1 MADNETSKEDRQL
14 APSGRKL
21 QEARKEG
28 NVPRSRDIAHA
39 LVLGAAL
46 IGFAGFGPVAGNRA
60 LELVSTS
67 LRFDRHQALDTSTLG
82 QWLYAAGGAALWIVV
97 PCALL
102 LAVAAIAAS
111 MIPGGLVLSS
121 KPLGFNF
128 SRLNPAA
135 GLSRIFSRDG
145 LVDLGKLAVL
155 AGALGAAAF
164 WFASSNF
171 DRSAALAA
179 MPVSAALELTHS
191 QITSGLGLLV
201 ALLAVVAMADVP
213 LQWYRNRRGLRMT
226 HQEVREEMRQTEG
239 DPLMR
244 GRLRARQ
251 REIARS
257 RMLAAVPSA
266 DVIITNPSHYAVA
279 VRYDEA
285 GMGAPRVVAKGADH
299 LAAKIREVAMDAGVP
314 LFEAPPLARAL
325 YAHVEIDR
333 EIPAALYTAVAQVL
347 AYVYQLRHFVPGRNP
362 RPRAPDDLQVPSGMD
377 PQEKTE

>member
-28 NVPRSRDIAHA
+28 NVPRSRDVGHA

-46 IGFAGFGPVAGNRA
+46 IGFAGFGSVAGNRA
-60 LELVSTS
+60 LELVSRG
-67 LRFDRHQALDTSTLG
+67 LRFDRHQALDTSTLS
-82 QWLYAAGGAALWIVV
+82 QWLYAAGGSALWIVV

-102 LAVAAIAAS
+102 LSVAAIAAS

-164 WFASSNF
+164 WFASSHF

-191 QITSGLGLLV
+191 QITSGLGVLV
-201 ALLAVVAMADVP
+201 ALLAAVAMADVP

-226 HQEVREEMRQTEG
+226 HQEAREEMRQTEG
-239 DPLMR
+239 DPLVR

-266 DVIITNPSHYAVA
+266 DVVITNPSHYAVA
-279 VRYDEA
+279 IRYDEA
-285 GMGAPRVVAKGADH
+285 GTGAPRVVAKGADH
-299 LAAKIREVAMDAGVP
+299 VAAKIREVAMDAGVP

-362 RPRAPDDLQVPSGMD
+362 RPREPQDLEVPSGMD